1 MPKPSMNIAVIVKSF
16 ILTGGAEKY
25 AVEVTRRLKS
35 RGHRIDVFSW
45 RADKEQLDGIR
56 HFPVPLPTRL
66 CFTSVLSSVSF
77 ARQVARMLS
86 GRAYDAIISHERGYC
101 QDLSTIHTFS
111 YLLGTEEYS
120 FIKKLNSIY
129 LSPRSG
135 MHLWLERKQM
145 ESPWLISVSA
155 MIKDCVAKYYGRKE
169 KNVIATPGVDIEWF
183 NPDWTQAHREQV
195 RNAEKIEPDEL
206 VVLFVGSEFRR
217 KGLADL
223 IRAIGPDIKL
233 LVVGQGERLGYYE
246 KLAQKHGVS
255 ERVLFKGLTDNVRH
269 FYAAADVVALPSLR
283 EAFGMSI
290 LEAMACGLPV
300 VSSAATGVSGIIEDG
315 KNGYIFK
322 DSNQIEGILQ
332 LLKAADLRSSIGRRA
347 RLTAEKHTWEA
358 TASIYEDLCLKI
370 TREKKDLASSIV
382 L

>member
-1 MPKPSMNIAVIVKSF
+1 MPQPRMNIAVIVKSF
-16 ILTGGAEKY
+16 VLTGGAEKY
-25 AVEVTRRLKS
+25 AVEVTRRLQA
-35 RGHRIDVFSW
+35 RGHSIDVFSW

-66 CFTSVLSSVSF
+66 CFTSVLTSVSF

-86 GRAYDAIISHERGYC
+86 GRSYDVIISHERGYH
-101 QDLSTIHTFS
+101 QDLSAIHTFS

-135 MHLWLERKQM
+135 THLWLERKQM
-145 ESPWLISVSA
+145 ESPWLVSVSGI
-155 MIKDCVAKYYGRKE
+155 IKDCVAEYYGRKE
-169 KNVIATPGVDIEWF
+169 QNIIATPGVDIEWF
-183 NPDWTQAHREQV
+183 NPDWTQAHREEA
-195 RNAEKIEPDEL
+195 RRAERIEPDEL
-206 VVLFVGSEFRR
+206 AVLFVGSEFRR

-223 IRAIGPDIKL
+223 ILALGPDIKL
-233 LVVGQGERLGYYE
+233 LVVGQGERPGYYQ

-269 FYAAADVVALPSLR
+269 YYAAADVVVLPSLR

-315 KNGYIFK
+315 RDGYIFK
-322 DSNQIEGILQ
+322 DPNKLGGILQ
-332 LLKAADLRSSIGRRA
+332 LLKAADLRRSVGRHA

-358 TASIYEDLCLKI
+358 TASIYEDLCLTI
-370 TREKKDLASSIV
+370 AREKRNLARSGIS
-382 L
+382 

>member
-101 QDLSTIHTFS
+101 QDLSAIHTFS